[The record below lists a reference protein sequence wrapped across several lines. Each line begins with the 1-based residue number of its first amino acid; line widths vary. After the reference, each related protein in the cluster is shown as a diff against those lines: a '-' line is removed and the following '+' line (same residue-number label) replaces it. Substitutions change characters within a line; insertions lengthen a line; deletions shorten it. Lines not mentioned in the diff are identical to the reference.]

1 MFLVIIPIIIPG
13 ITKFRQISKIYTG
26 SIKKISPK
34 ITIAKDMK
42 IPLVSDN
49 AAITTNNEETL
60 IVNIL
65 NAGIL
70 TATNIIII
78 VNNVI
83 TIV

>member
-1 MFLVIIPIIIPG
+1 MCIRDRFLVIIPIIIPG

-60 IVNIL
+60 IVNIPVSYTHL
-65 NAGIL
+65 IL
-70 TATNIIII
+70 TST
-78 VNNVI
+78 
-83 TIV
+83 

>member
-1 MFLVIIPIIIPG
+1 
-13 ITKFRQISKIYTG
+13 
-26 SIKKISPK
+26 
-34 ITIAKDMK
+34 MK

-60 IVNIL
+60 IVNIP

>member
-13 ITKFRQISKIYTG
+13 ITKFRQISKIYIGFINKTN
-26 SIKKISPK
+26 PK

>member
-1 MFLVIIPIIIPG
+1 
-13 ITKFRQISKIYTG
+13 
-26 SIKKISPK
+26 
-34 ITIAKDMK
+34 MK

>member
-1 MFLVIIPIIIPG
+1 
-13 ITKFRQISKIYTG
+13 
-26 SIKKISPK
+26 
-34 ITIAKDMK
+34 MK

-83 TIV
+83 IIVWGNVSFLFNSQSLPVFNMIF